1 MDKVYNCVVTKYN
14 CQIILT
20 YLNAFKKLKP
30 TLGGIQKPRGQKGGE
45 GGQPKGHER
54 PRGREGVHQK
64 ATWPK

>member
-30 TLGGIQKPRGQKGGE
+30 TLSFGVILSE
-45 GGQPKGHER
+45 GDPIYSLAQ
-54 PRGREGVHQK
+54 
-64 ATWPK
+64 